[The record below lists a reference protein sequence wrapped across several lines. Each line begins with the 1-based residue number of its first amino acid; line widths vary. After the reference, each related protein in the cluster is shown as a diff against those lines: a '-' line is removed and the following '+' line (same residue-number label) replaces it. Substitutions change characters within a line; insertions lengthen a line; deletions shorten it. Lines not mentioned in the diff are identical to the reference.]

1 MTNTKPEKITVENST
16 LIRRV
21 ASQLTK
27 IANDRGLTAQDLA
40 DITGLSYAS
49 VRNILDGKQ
58 NVSVLTIEDIC
69 KRLDVPLEV
78 MISAYL
84 YDEPPRR
91 TLNSRWGTK
100 RAEREAML
108 SSAKPDETELLDTPP
123 NSSSQA
129 RSN

>member
-1 MTNTKPEKITVENST
+1 MTNTRPEKITVENST

-69 KRLDVPLEV
+69 NRLDVPLAV

-84 YDEPPRR
+84 HDEPPRR
-91 TLNSRWGTK
+91 TLNSRWGAR
-100 RAEREAML
+100 RAQREAGASERDIAADHL
-108 SSAKPDETELLDTPP
+108 ADAPTDPDGRT
-123 NSSSQA
+123 
-129 RSN
+129 R

>member
-1 MTNTKPEKITVENST
+1 MTNTKPEKITVETST

-69 KRLDVPLEV
+69 NRLDVPLAV

-84 YDEPPRR
+84 HDEPPRR
-91 TLNSRWGTK
+91 TLNSRWGAR
-100 RAEREAML
+100 RAAREAGASEQDSVAARL
-108 SSAKPDETELLDTPP
+108 ADAPTDPDGRT
-123 NSSSQA
+123 
-129 RSN
+129 R

>member
-69 KRLDVPLEV
+69 RRLDVPLAV

-84 YDEPPRR
+84 HDEPPRR
-91 TLNSRWGTK
+91 TLNSRWGAK
-100 RAEREAML
+100 RAAREAGAPEQDSVAARL
-108 SSAKPDETELLDTPP
+108 VDAPTDPDGQT
-123 NSSSQA
+123 
-129 RSN
+129 R

>member
-69 KRLDVPLEV
+69 NRLDVPLAV

-84 YDEPPRR
+84 HDEPPRR
-91 TLNSRWGTK
+91 TLNSRWGAR
-100 RAEREAML
+100 RAEREAG
-108 SSAKPDETELLDTPP
+108 SPEQDSVAARPAGAPTDPDGQT
-123 NSSSQA
+123 
-129 RSN
+129 R

>member
-1 MTNTKPEKITVENST
+1 MTNTSPAKITVENST

-78 MISAYL
+78 MLSVYL
-84 YDEPPRR
+84 HEEPPRR
-91 TLNSRWGTK
+91 TLNSRWGAK
-100 RAEREAML
+100 RAERAIASEQDRDAPHL
-108 SSAKPDETELLDTPP
+108 ADTPIDP
-123 NSSSQA
+123 DGQA
-129 RSN
+129 R